1 MKNISTEDLI
11 NYCFR
16 KKKSLTPS
24 RALILKTLSKYS
36 KPKSAYE
43 LHEELNKN
51 SASKINIST
60 VYRVLEFWIELG
72 LIHKISSINKFL
84 LCLAPNEKN
93 THMLNFCTKCEKV
106 IETCN
111 EKMGLNFKKG
121 TAELDLYFNS
131 SNTVEIPVTC
141 SNCS

>member
-24 RALILKTLSKYS
+24 RTLIIKTLSKYS

-51 SASKINIST
+51 SSSKINIST
-60 VYRVLEFWIELG
+60 IYRVLEFWIELG
-72 LIHKISSINKFL
+72 LIHKISSINKYL
-84 LCLAPNEKN
+84 LTLTSKYSEPLAFIQENVVI
-93 THMLNFCTKCEKV
+93 MNFEVKIRFFV
-106 IETCN
+106 FRVRVS
-111 EKMGLNFKKG
+111 L
-121 TAELDLYFNS
+121 
-131 SNTVEIPVTC
+131 
-141 SNCS
+141 